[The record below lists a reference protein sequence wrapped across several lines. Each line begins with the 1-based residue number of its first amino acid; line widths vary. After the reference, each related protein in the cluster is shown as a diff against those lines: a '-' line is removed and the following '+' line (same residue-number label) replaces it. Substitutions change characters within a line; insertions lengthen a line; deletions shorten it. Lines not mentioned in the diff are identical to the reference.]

1 MLSENLGVESPQA
14 GQRKYLREEA
24 VWVSRRS
31 AVSGCG
37 SYILDRLM
45 LSPSVG

>member
-1 MLSENLGVESPQA
+1 VLSENLGMESSQA
-14 GQRKYLREEA
+14 GQKKYSREEA

-37 SYILDRLM
+37 SCILDRLM